1 MEINS
6 ECWGIAQMRGGGE
19 NSTWTGFG
27 NINNMLFF
35 GEGRKELSWCRE

>member
-19 NSTWTGFG
+19 NKGPEAADTGLPLTLFG
-27 NINNMLFF
+27 GAQTCKL
-35 GEGRKELSWCRE
+35 W